1 MYKKITHNIVEEHFA
16 HPVVMPEEIK
26 SAMGDYG
33 QIMTKNGTYYT
44 ITDGSLG
51 LEDELP
57 QYTLNE
63 NTMLFRMNCRTA
75 WTRWAYS
82 LMNYAVSLNGN
93 LPGTDQV
100 KGRMHKNA
108 VAIGDMLIPYYGPT
122 SARLVGTSLI
132 AVDDIGMHYVEALK
146 KGEPTEEIVASWV
159 PFVDDFAQVMHEL
172 NPNNWPTTLITDIM
186 LALVQ
191 AWQDQLTARA
201 NGDFTADEIAI
212 ELISK
217 LIVTGIPDHGKGYD
231 SLADIFSRGIIAQFP
246 SMFQE

>member
-1 MYKKITHNIVEEHFA
+1 MYKKISHNIVEEHYNPPA
-16 HPVVMPEEIK
+16 GAEIPNPHNPPNPNDPNYIP
-26 SAMGDYG
+26 ST
-33 QIMTKNGTYYT
+33 QIYINGS
-44 ITDGSLG
+44 IG
-51 LEDELP
+51 LNDELP
-57 QYTLNE
+57 QYVLNE
-63 NTMLFRMNCRTA
+63 NTMLFRMNCRSA
-75 WTRWAYS
+75 WQKWAYS

-132 AVDDIGMHYVEALK
+132 AIDDIGMHYVEALK
-146 KGEPTEEIVASWV
+146 KGESTEEIVASWA
-159 PFVDDFAQVMHEL
+159 PFVDDFASVLNQL
-172 NPNNWPTTLITDIM
+172 NPNNWPISLVTDIL

-201 NGDFTADEIAI
+201 NGDFIADEIAI
-212 ELISK
+212 DTIGK
-217 LIVTGIPDHGKGYD
+217 LIITGIPDHGKGYD

-246 SMFQE
+246 SMFQD